1 MSPPRNIYISNSSDH
16 NQDDISLF
24 DDRDDEFQQQQQQ
37 QSESMHNSLS
47 SLDYSFHTSSMGNN
61 GQNCKVGKR
70 QSFRRSFTH
79 VISSPVKMAKDRIS
93 LPSPLRI
100 SRSMGTSIH
109 KAGGRILHPH
119 KKDHQQQHPTTF
131 SSLRDELDIPPEATR
146 DEALAYMLLK
156 ELESID
162 L

>member
-16 NQDDISLF
+16 NQDIISLF
-24 DDRDDEFQQQQQQ
+24 EDRDDEFQQQ

-47 SLDYSFHTSSMGNN
+47 SLDCSFDTSPTMANNN
-61 GQNCKVGKR
+61 GQSHRKMGKR
-70 QSFRRSFTH
+70 HNSFRRSFTH
-79 VISSPVKMAKDRIS
+79 VISSPVKLAKDKIS

-109 KAGGRILHPH
+109 KAGERILHPH
-119 KKDHQQQHPTTF
+119 KKEQQHPSTF